1 LSSWRYKIVKKHNL
15 RHTAATKMIE
25 SGESLTKVSKI
36 LRRSSTAMTE
46 QAYVHIRRQ
55 TLKDTVNAINY
66 KN

>member
-1 LSSWRYKIVKKHNL
+1 V
-15 RHTAATKMIE
+15 IE

-36 LRRSSTAMTE
+36 LRHSSTAMTE
-46 QAYVHIRRQ
+46 QGYVHIRRQ